1 MSEKEKILDIPAQV
15 RDETSEL
22 RLLFE
27 VSQALEAS
35 SELTDQLDAAL
46 GLMARYTGMM
56 RGTLALL
63 SPDGQEIEVEASFGL
78 KPHQLERA
86 RYKLGEG
93 VTGRVI
99 ETGTP
104 VVVPNVSKE
113 PLFLNKTGA
122 RDLAKE
128 DISFICVPIKIG
140 GETVGALSADRLFDD
155 SVRLE
160 EDTRLLQVLAS
171 LIARAVRVRREFNQK
186 HKAVIEEN
194 RRLQTLVQQRFQPGP
209 IIAGSSPMRRIFDE
223 LAQVAPSGATV
234 LIRGE
239 SGTGKELIAATIHAN
254 SPRDALTRLESMV
267 LMSHGNLPLVSIRR
281 QIASAIHLIVQIE
294 RMRDGMRRVT
304 SISEIT
310 GMEGE
315 IIITQDLFR
324 FAYDTSDFSD
334 KVKGTFDSS
343 HIRPGFIERARYY
356 GLEAAL
362 MDVMQS

>member
-1 MSEKEKILDIPAQV
+1 V

-63 SPDGQEIEVEASFGL
+63 TPDGREIEVEASFGL

-140 GETVGALSADRLFDD
+140 GETLARFPPTACLTTPCALKRM
-155 SVRLE
+155 
-160 EDTRLLQVLAS
+160 
-171 LIARAVRVRREFNQK
+171 
-186 HKAVIEEN
+186 
-194 RRLQTLVQQRFQPGP
+194 PGC
-209 IIAGSSPMRRIFDE
+209 
-223 LAQVAPSGATV
+223 
-234 LIRGE
+234 
-239 SGTGKELIAATIHAN
+239 
-254 SPRDALTRLESMV
+254 
-267 LMSHGNLPLVSIRR
+267 
-281 QIASAIHLIVQIE
+281 
-294 RMRDGMRRVT
+294 
-304 SISEIT
+304 
-310 GMEGE
+310 
-315 IIITQDLFR
+315 FR
-324 FAYDTSDFSD
+324 CWL
-334 KVKGTFDSS
+334 
-343 HIRPGFIERARYY
+343 H
-356 GLEAAL
+356 
-362 MDVMQS
+362 

>member
-1 MSEKEKILDIPAQV
+1 MSII
-15 RDETSEL
+15 
-22 RLLFE
+22 RLEEPRVMPKTPPKGFALF
-27 VSQALEAS
+27 A
-35 SELTDQLDAAL
+35 
-46 GLMARYTGMM
+46 
-56 RGTLALL
+56 
-63 SPDGQEIEVEASFGL
+63 FGFRPFYL
-78 KPHQLERA
+78 
-86 RYKLGEG
+86 
-93 VTGRVI
+93 
-99 ETGTP
+99 
-104 VVVPNVSKE
+104 
-113 PLFLNKTGA
+113 
-122 RDLAKE
+122 
-128 DISFICVPIKIG
+128 
-140 GETVGALSADRLFDD
+140 VGAL
-155 SVRLE
+155 
-160 EDTRLLQVLAS
+160 LA
-171 LIARAVRVRREFNQK
+171 AMNTG
-186 HKAVIEEN
+186 HD
-194 RRLQTLVQQRFQPGP
+194 
-209 IIAGSSPMRRIFDE
+209 GSM
-223 LAQVAPSGATV
+223 T
-234 LIRGE
+234 
-239 SGTGKELIAATIHAN
+239 TIHAN